1 MGACGPLGR
10 AFTHGIRFF
19 DVGEVVRVSAGH
31 RGKLGLQ
38 PLDLLPLCAPKLSLT
53 VMPAHAAKVCTS
65 KRDRVG
71 ATSRDGSA
79 ILESTPKSTI
89 EYPYDTLEYP

>member
-1 MGACGPLGR
+1 MCVGACGPLGR

-31 RGKLGLQ
+31 RVKLGLQ
-38 PLDLLPLCAPKLSLT
+38 PLDLLTLCAPKLSLT

-71 ATSRDGSA
+71 QRAGMDRPYSRA
-79 ILESTPKSTI
+79 PQRA
-89 EYPYDTLEYP
+89 P